1 MAPPRLHHPA
11 PALLPEGQ
19 APHLSAMPYPAT
31 DGCLSHTLD
40 YFQTYVN
47 MTYLMVSWPT
57 ALAAGYKLMAQPC
70 CPALQHDY

>member
-1 MAPPRLHHPA
+1 MCLGFLWRETGSERRGRHGLNWMPPPRLHHPA
-11 PALLPEGQ
+11 SALLPEGQ

-47 MTYLMVSWPT
+47 MTYLMVS
-57 ALAAGYKLMAQPC
+57 
-70 CPALQHDY
+70 